1 MANLL
6 MIYKETAFR
15 SPFLDLRRE
24 KAYFQNPDLCHD
36 VELEELIE
44 RIGHTYKVCDD
55 NGLKSC
61 LVNFSLST
69 HNTNL
74 PYMRGFEVRSVG
86 FILLKCLD
94 AEDRELRKIVIELL
108 INLSHLEDKRY
119 IMLLVGIGINK
130 LLVSLANSADVSYV
144 DSVFSLITNICC
156 SIENIR
162 QFFAASISAAD
173 VMNLIMELCESQR
186 VDGLADYLWQVSP
199 CFTESDSRAFCHFVI
214 EMAVQHRAKLL
225 LISGIFQALCVC
237 SSSDSFRNIAAI
249 CGLVECLASLYLNQE
264 SEDSTRESV
273 NEQNMLISVVVMGE
287 IVQYH
292 KEPRFL
298 IDPLMRIIVSNNSSN
313 RLVLAAL
320 RTITNLCTDKPEC
333 VEEALDR
340 GLVERILEIT
350 PSKQSIFVCQVS
362 ACLAAIVCNSCGLV
376 LSKVDDV
383 FLLELLLETLSVLDT
398 DVLVHLQATYLVL
411 ASLMSKRGVDVAK
424 ETFAMNDGHSVLLGV
439 SGMSPDADATIASIM
454 NLLEA

>member
-1 MANLL
+1 
-6 MIYKETAFR
+6 MIYKESAFR
-15 SPFLDLRRE
+15 SPFLDLPRE
-24 KAYFQNPDLCHD
+24 KTFFQNPDLCHD
-36 VELEELIE
+36 AELEEVIE
-44 RIGHTYKVCDD
+44 RIGRTYKVCDD
-55 NGLKSC
+55 NDLKSC
-61 LVNFSLST
+61 LVNFSLSA
-69 HNTNL
+69 HDTNL
-74 PYMRGFEVRSVG
+74 PYTRAFEVRSVG
-86 FILLKCLD
+86 FILLKCLE
-94 AEDRELRKIVIELL
+94 AEDRELRRIVIELL
-108 INLSHLEDKRY
+108 INLSHLKDKRY
-119 IMLLVGIGINK
+119 ILLLVGIGINK
-130 LLVSLANSADVSYV
+130 VLVSLATSVDVSYV

-156 SIENIR
+156 SMGNVR
-162 QFFAASISAAD
+162 QFFAVSISAAN

-186 VDGLADYLWQVSP
+186 VDGLTDYLWQVTP

-225 LISGIFQALCVC
+225 LNNGIFQALCVC
-237 SSSDSFRNIAAI
+237 SSSDSFRNVAAI

-273 NEQNMLISVVVMGE
+273 NEQNMLISVVVIGE
-287 IVQYH
+287 IVPYH

-298 IDPLMRIIVSNNSSN
+298 IDPLMRIIVSSASSN

-320 RTITNLCTDKPEC
+320 RTLTNLCTDKPEY

-362 ACLAAIVCNSCGLV
+362 ACLAAIVCGSCDLV
-376 LSKVDDV
+376 LSKVDEI
-383 FLLELLLETLSVLDT
+383 FLLELLLETLSVSDT

-411 ASLMSKRGVDVAK
+411 ASLTSKRGVDFAK
-424 ETFAMNDGHSVLLGV
+424 ETFGMNDGHNVL
-439 SGMSPDADATIASIM
+439 SGLSGISPEADAAIASIL